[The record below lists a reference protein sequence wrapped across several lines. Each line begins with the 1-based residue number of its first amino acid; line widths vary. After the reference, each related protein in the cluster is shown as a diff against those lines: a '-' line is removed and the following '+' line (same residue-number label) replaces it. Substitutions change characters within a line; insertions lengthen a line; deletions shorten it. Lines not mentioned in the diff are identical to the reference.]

1 MYQKLLKL
9 VDFLTE
15 TLRHSIHW
23 FIADAGDV
31 TPCHYDE
38 QENFYAQIGGYKRVI
53 LFPPEQFECLY
64 PHPVHHPHDRQT
76 QVGKRYDVSML

>member
-1 MYQKLLKL
+1 MT
-9 VDFLTE
+9 VCF
-15 TLRHSIHW
+15 
-23 FIADAGDV
+23 ADWCTGDV

-38 QENFYAQIGGYKRVI
+38 QENFYAQIDGYKRVI

-76 QVGKRYDVSML
+76 QVSDFSLSCVDVSQLNPLTATVAVWHM

>member
-1 MYQKLLKL
+1 VRSCKYRT
-9 VDFLTE
+9 VTV
-15 TLRHSIHW
+15 H
-23 FIADAGDV
+23 ADWCAGDV

-76 QVGKRYDVSML
+76 QVCD

>member
-1 MYQKLLKL
+1 M
-9 VDFLTE
+9 LTDW
-15 TLRHSIHW
+15 H
-23 FIADAGDV
+23 AGDV

-38 QENFYAQIGGYKRVI
+38 QENFYAQINGYKRVI

-76 QVGKRYDVSML
+76 QVSEHHYVMFHKEHVLVN